1 MRKIPF
7 LILMT
12 VALCFGQNISVLG
25 REEIPIDKNYDF
37 SSPKFSPDGSKIL
50 FTQSGFTGLWIYNLD
65 EKSLTQLNSYR
76 GAGYEPVFSSDGS
89 QVFFRVDNYE
99 NFRRYSKIV
108 SQDVSDKKEKV
119 LVEESRNLLPIRC
132 FGNEKLAYVKQNN
145 LIINDLKQNR
155 SLEKALPEEPV
166 VYIENSKIALVDNN
180 GKRIL
185 APLGDGNYIWP
196 SLSPDN
202 SKILFTL
209 AGSGT
214 YISDLQGNVITEL
227 GYANAPKWSPDGKW
241 IVYMVDE
248 DDGHRIT
255 ASDIWASSYDGK
267 TKVQLTNTDDI
278 IEMNPDWSPKMDK
291 IVFNTISGKIVIL
304 NIRVD

>member
-7 LILMT
+7 LMLVV
-12 VALCFGQNISVLG
+12 VALCFGQNISVLSV
-25 REEIPIDKNYDF
+25 EEITIDKSYDF

-50 FTQSGFTGLWIYNLD
+50 FTQSGFTGLWIYSLN
-65 EKSLTQLNSYR
+65 EKSLTQLNIYR
-76 GAGYEPVFSSDGS
+76 GAGYEPLFSSDGS

-99 NFRRYSKIV
+99 NFKRYSKIV
-108 SQDVSDKKEKV
+108 SQDVSSKEEII

-132 FGNEKLAYVKQNN
+132 FGNEKLVYTKQNN
-145 LIINDLKQNR
+145 LIIHDLKQNR

-166 VYIENSKIALVDNN
+166 IYIENSKIAVVNSN

-202 SKILFTL
+202 SRILFTL
-209 AGSGT
+209 AGRGT

-255 ASDIWASSYDGK
+255 ASDIWAVSSDSK
-267 TKVQLTNTDDI
+267 TKIRLTKTDDI
-278 IEMNPDWSPKMDK
+278 IEMNPDWSPQMDK
-291 IVFNTISGKIVIL
+291 IVFNTISGKIMIL

>member
-119 LVEESRNLLPIRC
+119 LVEENRNLLPIRC

-155 SLEKALPEEPV
+155 SLEKALLEEPV